1 MTFAILSV
9 IIQNDNKSNGGFV
22 LSSLKECK
30 DEELVKLSAAG
41 DCVAEEELILRYSH
55 YVRSL
60 TRPYFLAGGDS
71 EDLIQEGMIG
81 FLKAISG
88 FEASREASFRTFAAL
103 CIRTRIFSAIRHSNR
118 GKNSPLNNYVPIEE
132 SANPMGENIAPDPA
146 ELLVSEESY
155 KELLGAVSEI
165 LSGFEKKILGYYLEG
180 LSYEEISAKVSKPPK
195 SIDNAV
201 QRIRRKFSQY
211 LANSGDNG

>member
-1 MTFAILSV
+1 MSV

-22 LSSLKECK
+22 LISFKECN
-30 DEELVKLSAAG
+30 DEELVKLSSEG
-41 DCVAEEELILRYSH
+41 DSLAEEELILRYSH

-88 FEASREASFRTFAAL
+88 FEDSREASFRTFAAL

-118 GKNSPLNNYVPIEE
+118 GKNSPLNNYVPIEGAQGSVAE
-132 SANPMGENIAPDPA
+132 VEVADPA

-155 KELLGAVSEI
+155 KELLSAVSEI
-165 LSGFEKKILGYYLEG
+165 LSGFERKILGYYLEG

-195 SIDNAV
+195 SVDNAV

-211 LANSGDNG
+211 LANQGDNG

>member
-1 MTFAILSV
+1 MSV

-22 LSSLKECK
+22 LINLKECK
-30 DEELVKLSAAG
+30 DEELVKLSSAG
-41 DCVAEEELILRYSH
+41 DGLAEEELILRYSH

-60 TRPYFLAGGDS
+60 TRPYFLAGADS

-88 FEASREASFRTFAAL
+88 FEASHQASFRTFAAL
-103 CIRTRIFSAIRHSNR
+103 CIKTRIFSAIRHSKR
-118 GKNSPLNNYVPIEE
+118 GKNSPLNNYVPIEG
-132 SANPMGENIAPDPA
+132 APNPVAEAGTADPE
-146 ELLVSEESY
+146 ELFISEESY
-155 KELLGAVSEI
+155 TELLNAVSDL

-180 LSYEEISAKVSKPPK
+180 LSYEEISLKVSKPPK
-195 SIDNAV
+195 SVDNAV

-211 LANSGDNG
+211 LAKQGDNG